1 MKILFI
7 TYTRIGDAVLSTGIL
22 KHLVD
27 RYPDARF
34 TIACGPLAASL
45 FDAVPR
51 LDDVIV
57 MTKRPFDGHWFSLW
71 RRVRAV
77 KWDLVIDLR
86 RSLVSYFI
94 PSRKRAILSATDNTV
109 HRVSLISSILNLP
122 EPAVPHLY
130 TVQKN
135 EDAAARLIP
144 ERGPVLAIAPVAADA
159 GKTWPAEH
167 FAALGRRLLGGGGAC
182 EGWRVAIIGGL
193 ADSEAS
199 APIVEALAE
208 YRPITIF
215 GQTDLLTVYAALA
228 RCQAFIGNDSGL
240 SHLAAAAGLPTLAVF
255 GPTDPVCYSPWG
267 ERSCV
272 VRADSADPQVEE
284 LAPEEVDEAFRNLL
298 ASNLPEEEV
307 AEISK

>member
-7 TYTRIGDAVLSTGIL
+7 TYTRIGDAVLSSGVL

-34 TIACGPLAASL
+34 TVACGPLAASL

-51 LDDVIV
+51 LDEVIV

-71 RRVRAV
+71 RTVRSV
-77 KWDLVIDLR
+77 KWDLVVDLR

-94 PSRKRAILSATDNTV
+94 PSRKRAVLGATDDTV
-109 HRVSLISSILNLP
+109 HRVSLISTVLNLP
-122 EPAVPHLY
+122 GPAEPYLY
-130 TVQKN
+130 VAPRN
-135 EDAAARLIP
+135 EEAAARLIP
-144 ERGPVLAIAPVAADA
+144 ENGPVLAIAPMAADV

-167 FAALGRRLLGGGGAC
+167 FAALGRRLLDSGGAC
-182 EGWRVAIIGGL
+182 EGWRVAIFGGP
-193 ADSEAS
+193 ADAEAS

-208 YRPITIF
+208 HRPIAIF
-215 GQTDLLTVYAALA
+215 GQTDLLTVYAALK

-255 GPTDPVCYSPWG
+255 GPTDPVCYSPRG
-267 ERSCV
+267 ENCRV
-272 VRADSADPQVEE
+272 VRANSAAPKVEE
-284 LAPEEVDEAFRNLL
+284 LDPENVEAAFRHLL
-298 ASNLPEEEV
+298 VAAS
-307 AEISK
+307 AEMEQVEDLK